1 MIIVTS
7 GAAYLDMDAYAG
19 CIAYA
24 EWLNL
29 RGQPA
34 RALSSAPLNES
45 IPRQLRS
52 ALKGLDASVPIGDDD
67 VFVLVDVSNHLH
79 LDPLVNLARVV
90 EVIDHHPGFEGFWA
104 ERLGPRADI
113 RRIGAAC
120 TQVYER
126 WRDSGLL
133 AQMSRDSAQLLAAG
147 ILDNTLNFTA
157 RICTEADRQAYAML
171 ARHAGLDEQ
180 WPARYF
186 DQCQRQIEEQLEQ
199 ALHKDLK
206 VLGEESNLPRRFAQ
220 LTLWNADRLLR
231 QQRPLIERVLGQW
244 GDDWLLNLISL
255 GEGRSYLLSGGAASA
270 QKLDRLLECPA
281 VNGLHCLDRP
291 ILRKELLRLG
301 LDWQAPMTPR

>member
-29 RGQPA
+29 CGQPA
-34 RALSSAPLNES
+34 RAMSSAPLNES
-45 IPRQLRS
+45 IPQSLRQG
-52 ALKGLDASVPIGDDD
+52 LKGLEAPGPVGSDA

-79 LDPLVNLARVV
+79 LDPLVELARVV
-90 EVIDHHPGFEGFWA
+90 EVIDHHPGFEAFWA

-157 RICTEADRQAYAML
+157 DICTEADRLAYAAL
-171 ARHAGLDEQ
+171 ARHAGLDRQ
-180 WPARYF
+180 WPGRYF
-186 DQCQRQIEEQLEQ
+186 AQCQRQIEAQLEQ
-199 ALHKDLK
+199 ALLKDLK
-206 VLGEESNLPRRFAQ
+206 VLEPDSNLPRRFAQ
-220 LTLWNADRLLR
+220 LTLWNAAELLEQR
-231 QQRPLIERVLGQW
+231 RPLIEEVLGQW
-244 GDDWLLNLISL
+244 GEDWLLNLISL
-255 GEGRSYLLSGGAASA
+255 GEGRSYLLSGGVGSA
-270 QKLDRLLECPA
+270 QQLDRLLECRA
-281 VNGLHCLDRP
+281 VNGLRCLERP

-301 LDWQAPMTPR
+301 LAWRAPPNLE